1 MKAFFI
7 VKKGKIVDTSLKI
20 IFWDAFLNSVRLKI
34 IHFVKKQRK
43 KHLFVQR
50 KYYISLHKF

>member
-20 IFWDAFLNSVRLKI
+20 IFWDACLNSVRLKI
-34 IHFVKKQRK
+34 IDFVEKQRK
-43 KHLFVQR
+43 KTPFCTKKVLC
-50 KYYISLHKF
+50 ILT

>member
-43 KHLFVQR
+43 KTPFCTKKVL
-50 KYYISLHKF
+50 YILT